1 MKKYL
6 FYLAAVALIGACS
19 SDPELGPIITIDTA
33 EVGAFPRTQNL
44 IASEYDLMNLSSSSY
59 VHEIDF
65 RSETGGDNVSNYRV
79 FVSFDD
85 NDPSNG
91 DDSSGEVLVGDFGQ
105 GDFTASAADDS
116 NVGLTLDFPFTAMT
130 AATGVNAEN
139 VSPGDRFQFRA
150 ELELDDGRVFTGAN
164 TESTIFGP
172 AFRAFFDWNVNATCP
187 LPDDAFVGTYA
198 ITHLQG
204 PGNPWGTGVREAN
217 VELALVP
224 GSSTVRAINGV
235 VVIDAFGGFP
245 MAASV
250 EFVCDVARWQD
261 ANPGVGCG
269 APGIMYFNGGDD
281 PIDLSDDSTITL
293 TIAEEGGGCGYSNVD
308 IILLTRQ

>member
-19 SDPELGPIITIDTA
+19 ADPELGPIITIDTA

-44 IASEYDLMNLSSSSY
+44 IASEYDLMDLANSSY

-65 RSETGGDNVSNYRV
+65 RSESGGDNVSNYRV
-79 FVSFDD
+79 FVTFDD

-91 DDSSGEVLVGDFGQ
+91 DESSGEALVGDFSPS
-105 GDFTASAADDS
+105 DFSASAADDS
-116 NVGLTLDFPFTAMT
+116 NVGLTLDFPFAAMA
-130 AATGVNAEN
+130 AATGVNPEN
-139 VSPGDRFQFRA
+139 ISPGDRFQFRA
-150 ELELDDGRVFTGAN
+150 ELELEDGRVFTSAN

-198 ITHLQG
+198 ITHIQG
-204 PGNPWGTGVREAN
+204 PGNPWATGVREAN

-224 GSSTVRAINGV
+224 GSSTVRAINGL
-235 VVIDAFGGFP
+235 VVIDAFGGFE
-245 MAASV
+245 MAASI
-250 EFVCDVARWQD
+250 EFVCTIARWQD
-261 ANPGVGCG
+261 TGPGVGCG
-269 APGIMYFNGGDD
+269 APAIMYLNGGDD
-281 PIDLSDDSTITL
+281 PIDISDDSAITL

-308 IILLTRQ
+308 IIQLTRQ

>member
-44 IASEYDLMNLSSSSY
+44 IASEYDLMNLNSSSY

-116 NVGLTLDFPFTAMT
+116 NVGITLDFPFTAMT
-130 AATGVNAEN
+130 AATGVPAEN

-150 ELELDDGRVFTGAN
+150 ELELEDGRVFTAGN

-187 LPDDAFVGTYA
+187 LPDDLFVGSYA
-198 ITHLQG
+198 ISHLQG
-204 PGNPWGTGVREAN
+204 PGNPWATGVREN
-217 VELALVP
+217 TVELALVP
-224 GSSTVRAINGV
+224 GSSTVRNINGV
-235 VVIDAFGGFP
+235 VVIDAFGGFEMP
-245 MAASV
+245 ASV

-261 ANPGVGCG
+261 TGPGVGCG
-269 APGIMYFNGGDD
+269 APAIMYLFGGDNPQD
-281 PIDLSDDSTITL
+281 ITDDSIIDL

-308 IILLTRQ
+308 IIRLTRQ